1 MWESAA
7 AKERWICINDAPLWR
22 LSDMGD
28 YGTGDHSR
36 VWAAVSPDVSMS
48 QDEIAAVLVARGNA
62 AIDPSDL
69 RDILSELRL
78 LDRVARV
85 ITVPG
90 GRYGT

>member
-7 AKERWICINDAPLWR
+7 AKERWICINDAPWR
-22 LSDMGD
+22 LCWIPN
-28 YGTGDHSR
+28 TGDHGR

-48 QDEIAAVLVARGNA
+48 QDEIAAILVTRGNA

-78 LDRVARV
+78 LDRVTRV

-90 GRYGT
+90 ADNGT